1 MTRLATVL
9 YSRGAKDTTAPLQIY
24 ALNKGVLT
32 ALRDTRSEEH
42 DVA

>member
-9 YSRGAKDTTAPLQIY
+9 YSLGAQDTTAPLQIY
-24 ALNKGVLT
+24 AMNKGDLT
-32 ALRDTRSEEH
+32 ALRDTRGEEH